1 MEKDEVIKH
10 FENIKLTMQN
20 QFPKG
25 KWQPADDPNVKEVFQ
40 LNLPVPKNRKK

>member
-20 QFPKG
+20 QLSKREMATGGRPK
-25 KWQPADDPNVKEVFQ
+25 
-40 LNLPVPKNRKK
+40 RKRSFFN